1 MTTVS
6 DTKEYPSTSTKPA
19 VTIKGQSGKQI
30 KIEAG
35 SLQLISGKAGVT
47 NSMTVSVNG
56 TPWAAWKYM
65 AAKYSDV
72 LTYNKYPFV
81 IDAGKD
87 AVISWTITTSDSKY
101 PAKFK
106 NASYTYSFVDAAATG
121 DSATETDEYIIIK
134 CAAGESAALLT
145 QLKTIAPNAEIGTV
159 SKV

>member
-6 DTKEYPSTSTKPA
+6 DPKEYPSTSTKP
-19 VTIKGQSGKQI
+19 TITINGQVGKQI
-30 KIEAG
+30 KIEAV

-47 NSMTVSVNG
+47 NSITVSING
-56 TPWAAWKYM
+56 TPFAAWKYT

-72 LTYNKYPFV
+72 LTYNKYPV
-81 IDAGKD
+81 VVDAGKD
-87 AVISWTITTSDSKY
+87 AVISWAITTSDSKY

-106 NASYTYSFVDAAATG
+106 NASYTYSLVDVATSG
-121 DSATETDEYIIIK
+121 DSTAETYEYIIIK
-134 CAAGESAALLT
+134 CAAGESAALLA